1 MNNLSENAT
10 IIYIPVNE
18 ITAHPNNPR
27 KDLGDLTELSESI
40 RKNGVLQNL
49 TVVPNVSENSGYTAV
64 IGHRRLEASKMAG
77 LEAVPCVISH
87 LTEQEQVRTMLMENM
102 QRSDLTVYEQAQGF
116 QMMMDLGDTAEAIA
130 DKTGFSASTVR
141 RRLKLLELDKEKF
154 AAASE
159 RGATLMDFAAL
170 DGIDD
175 IKTRNKVLEHVGTA
189 NFNYELKKTIDKQ
202 EADKRRKRWLEL
214 LETFATK
221 TDDTKELRYVK
232 SLYGAPDDFTIPE
245 DSREIKYFYKV
256 ESWGLTLYREK
267 TEEAPSPEE
276 EARRIAEER
285 RKQLNKR
292 IVEIET
298 RMMELRDEFMENLS
312 NAEAKKRLPS
322 IAEWACQTALH
333 KGFYISDSDY
343 LNVLAISIPDDAD
356 DEQEEAIFEEL
367 KLKAKEAHGK
377 FFANMVFA
385 AKSSRNLRCHH
396 WDNSYC
402 ENVELREMYAY
413 LESLGYEI
421 SDEELAMLDGTHEV
435 FNQSES
441 EEQ

>member
-49 TVVPNVSENSGYTAV
+49 TVVPNVGENSGYTAV

-141 RRLKLLELDKEKF
+141 RRLKLLELDKDKF

-202 EADKRRKRWLEL
+202 EDDKRRKRWLEL

-221 TDDTKELRYVK
+221 TDDTKDLRYVK

-285 RKQLNKR
+285 RKQLDKR

-343 LNVLAISIPDDAD
+343 LGVLAISIPDDAD

-385 AKSSRNLRCHH
+385 AKSSRNLRCHR
-396 WDNSYC
+396 WDNSHY

>member
-49 TVVPNVSENSGYTAV
+49 TVVPNVGENSGYTAV

-102 QRSDLTVYEQAQGF
+102 QRSDLTVYEQARGF

-202 EADKRRKRWLEL
+202 EDDKRRKRWLEL

-221 TDDTKELRYVK
+221 TDDRKELRYVK
-232 SLYGAPDDFTIPE
+232 ILYGAPDDFTIPE

-285 RKQLNKR
+285 RKQLDKR

-343 LNVLAISIPDDAD
+343 LGVLAISIPDDAD

-367 KLKAKEAHGK
+367 KLKAKDAHGK

-385 AKSSRNLRCHH
+385 AKSSRNLRCHN
-396 WDNSYC
+396 WDNSHR

>member
-1 MNNLSENAT
+1 
-10 IIYIPVNE
+10 
-18 ITAHPNNPR
+18 
-27 KDLGDLTELSESI
+27 
-40 RKNGVLQNL
+40 
-49 TVVPNVSENSGYTAV
+49 
-64 IGHRRLEASKMAG
+64 MAG

-189 NFNYELKKTIDKQ
+189 NFKYELKKTIDKQ

-221 TDDTKELRYVK
+221 TDDTKELRYVQ

-285 RKQLNKR
+285 RKQLDKR

-333 KGFYISDSDY
+333 KGLYISDSDY
-343 LNVLAISIPDDAD
+343 LNVLAISVPDDAD

-377 FFANMVFA
+377 FFANLVFA

-396 WDNSYC
+396 WDNSHR

>member
-10 IIYIPVNE
+10 ITYIPVNE

-49 TVVPNVSENSGYTAV
+49 TVVPNADENSGYTAV

-202 EADKRRKRWLEL
+202 EDDKRRKRWLEL

-221 TDDTKELRYVK
+221 TDDRKELRYVK
-232 SLYGAPDDFTIPE
+232 ILYGAPDDFTIPE

-285 RKQLNKR
+285 RKQLDKR

-377 FFANMVFA
+377 FFANLVFA

-396 WDNSYC
+396 WDNSHR

>member
-27 KDLGDLTELSESI
+27 KDLGDLMELSESI

-49 TVVPNVSENSGYTAV
+49 TVVPNVGENSGYTAV

-232 SLYGAPDDFTIPE
+232 SLYGAPMISRFLKIRVKSNIFTR
-245 DSREIKYFYKV
+245 SRAG
-256 ESWGLTLYREK
+256 GLRFIGKKPKKPL
-267 TEEAPSPEE
+267 PP
-276 EARRIAEER
+276 
-285 RKQLNKR
+285 
-292 IVEIET
+292 
-298 RMMELRDEFMENLS
+298 
-312 NAEAKKRLPS
+312 KKRPG
-322 IAEWACQTALH
+322 ALRRS
-333 KGFYISDSDY
+333 GESSWIS
-343 LNVLAISIPDDAD
+343 VLWRSKRA
-356 DEQEEAIFEEL
+356 
-367 KLKAKEAHGK
+367 
-377 FFANMVFA
+377 
-385 AKSSRNLRCHH
+385 
-396 WDNSYC
+396 
-402 ENVELREMYAY
+402 
-413 LESLGYEI
+413 
-421 SDEELAMLDGTHEV
+421 
-435 FNQSES
+435 
-441 EEQ
+441 

>member
-49 TVVPNVSENSGYTAV
+49 TVVPNVGENSGYTAV

-221 TDDTKELRYVK
+221 TDDRKELRYVK
-232 SLYGAPDDFTIPE
+232 ILYGAPDDFTIPE

-285 RKQLNKR
+285 RKQLDKR

-343 LNVLAISIPDDAD
+343 LNVLAVSIPDDAD

-367 KLKAKEAHGK
+367 KLKAKDAHGK

-385 AKSSRNLRCHH
+385 AKSSRNLRCHN
-396 WDNSYC
+396 WDNSHR

>member
-49 TVVPNVSENSGYTAV
+49 TVVPNADENSGYTAV

-285 RKQLNKR
+285 RKQLDKR

-333 KGFYISDSDY
+333 KGLYISDSDY
-343 LNVLAISIPDDAD
+343 LNVLAISVPDDAD

-377 FFANMVFA
+377 FFANLVFA
-385 AKSSRNLRCHH
+385 AKSPGNLRCHH
-396 WDNSYC
+396 WDNSHR

>member
-49 TVVPNVSENSGYTAV
+49 TVVPNVGENSGYTAV

>member
-49 TVVPNVSENSGYTAV
+49 TVVPNVGENSGYTAV

-285 RKQLNKR
+285 RKQWMQTDLQPEQQAVFSFSVSLN
-292 IVEIET
+292 
-298 RMMELRDEFMENLS
+298 
-312 NAEAKKRLPS
+312 
-322 IAEWACQTALH
+322 
-333 KGFYISDSDY
+333 
-343 LNVLAISIPDDAD
+343 
-356 DEQEEAIFEEL
+356 
-367 KLKAKEAHGK
+367 
-377 FFANMVFA
+377 
-385 AKSSRNLRCHH
+385 
-396 WDNSYC
+396 
-402 ENVELREMYAY
+402 
-413 LESLGYEI
+413 
-421 SDEELAMLDGTHEV
+421 
-435 FNQSES
+435 
-441 EEQ
+441 

>member
-49 TVVPNVSENSGYTAV
+49 TVVPNVGENSGYTAV

-189 NFNYELKKTIDKQ
+189 NFKYELRKTIDKQ

-256 ESWGLTLYREK
+256 ESWGLVLYREK

-285 RKQLNKR
+285 RKQLDKR

-333 KGFYISDSDY
+333 KGLYISDSDY
-343 LNVLAISIPDDAD
+343 LNVLAISVPDDAD

-367 KLKAKEAHGK
+367 KLKAKEADCK
-377 FFANMVFA
+377 FFANLVFA

-396 WDNSYC
+396 WDNSHR

>member
-49 TVVPNVSENSGYTAV
+49 TVVPNVGENSGYTAV

-202 EADKRRKRWLEL
+202 EDDKRRKRWLEL

-221 TDDTKELRYVK
+221 TDDRKELRYVK
-232 SLYGAPDDFTIPE
+232 ILYGAPDDFTIPE

-285 RKQLNKR
+285 RKQLDKR

-343 LNVLAISIPDDAD
+343 LGVLAISIPDDAD

-367 KLKAKEAHGK
+367 KLKAKDAHGK

-385 AKSSRNLRCHH
+385 AKSSRNLRCHN
-396 WDNSYC
+396 WDNSHR

>member
-49 TVVPNVSENSGYTAV
+49 TVVPNVGENSGYTAV

-189 NFNYELKKTIDKQ
+189 NFKYELKKTIDKQ
-202 EADKRRKRWLEL
+202 EDDKRRKRWLEL

-221 TDDTKELRYVK
+221 TDDTK
-232 SLYGAPDDFTIPE
+232 
-245 DSREIKYFYKV
+245 
-256 ESWGLTLYREK
+256 
-267 TEEAPSPEE
+267 
-276 EARRIAEER
+276 
-285 RKQLNKR
+285 
-292 IVEIET
+292 
-298 RMMELRDEFMENLS
+298 
-312 NAEAKKRLPS
+312 
-322 IAEWACQTALH
+322 
-333 KGFYISDSDY
+333 
-343 LNVLAISIPDDAD
+343 
-356 DEQEEAIFEEL
+356 
-367 KLKAKEAHGK
+367 
-377 FFANMVFA
+377 
-385 AKSSRNLRCHH
+385 
-396 WDNSYC
+396 
-402 ENVELREMYAY
+402 
-413 LESLGYEI
+413 
-421 SDEELAMLDGTHEV
+421 
-435 FNQSES
+435 
-441 EEQ
+441 

>member
-49 TVVPNVSENSGYTAV
+49 TVVPNVGENSGYTAV

-221 TDDTKELRYVK
+221 TDDTKELRYIK

-285 RKQLNKR
+285 RKQLDKR

-312 NAEAKKRLPS
+312 NTEAKKRLPS

-367 KLKAKEAHGK
+367 KLKAKEVHGK

-385 AKSSRNLRCHH
+385 AKSSGSLRCHH
-396 WDNSYC
+396 WDNSHR

>member
-49 TVVPNVSENSGYTAV
+49 TVVPNADENSGYTAV

-159 RGATLMDFAAL
+159 RGATLMDFAA
-170 DGIDD
+170 
-175 IKTRNKVLEHVGTA
+175 
-189 NFNYELKKTIDKQ
+189 
-202 EADKRRKRWLEL
+202 
-214 LETFATK
+214 
-221 TDDTKELRYVK
+221 
-232 SLYGAPDDFTIPE
+232 
-245 DSREIKYFYKV
+245 
-256 ESWGLTLYREK
+256 
-267 TEEAPSPEE
+267 
-276 EARRIAEER
+276 
-285 RKQLNKR
+285 
-292 IVEIET
+292 
-298 RMMELRDEFMENLS
+298 
-312 NAEAKKRLPS
+312 
-322 IAEWACQTALH
+322 
-333 KGFYISDSDY
+333 
-343 LNVLAISIPDDAD
+343 
-356 DEQEEAIFEEL
+356 
-367 KLKAKEAHGK
+367 
-377 FFANMVFA
+377 FFG
-385 AKSSRNLRCHH
+385 AKSSMQMTSFSRINCVDSLCAASCRWLAICSCSIATLIRAFSPRLLPF
-396 WDNSYC
+396 DF
-402 ENVELREMYAY
+402 RESCRWRRASFFSDFARY
-413 LESLGYEI
+413 LWFGYETPSEVTAKALTPTSIPTAAPVGGIGLISTSVQQIDTKYLPLGFWLMVAERIRPLTALLTRHFTRPSLGSCTALSSTLI
-421 SDEELAMLDGTHEV
+421 FVPTHLLL
-435 FNQSES
+435 
-441 EEQ
+441 

>member
-49 TVVPNVSENSGYTAV
+49 TVVPNVGENSGYTAV

-202 EADKRRKRWLEL
+202 EDDKRRKRWLEL

-285 RKQLNKR
+285 RKQLDKR

-322 IAEWACQTALH
+322 IAEWACQTALR
-333 KGFYISDSDY
+333 KGFYINDNDY
-343 LNVLAISIPDDAD
+343 LNVLAVSIPDDAD

-385 AKSSRNLRCHH
+385 AKSFGSLRCHC
-396 WDNSYC
+396 WDNSHY

>member
-1 MNNLSENAT
+1 
-10 IIYIPVNE
+10 
-18 ITAHPNNPR
+18 
-27 KDLGDLTELSESI
+27 
-40 RKNGVLQNL
+40 
-49 TVVPNVSENSGYTAV
+49 
-64 IGHRRLEASKMAG
+64 MAG

-202 EADKRRKRWLEL
+202 EDDKRRKRWLEL

-245 DSREIKYFYKV
+245 DSREIKYFYKI

-285 RKQLNKR
+285 RKQLDKR
-292 IVEIET
+292 IVEIGQK
-298 RMMELRDEFMENLS
+298 DEDNGDCEIKSGLEKGDYIAYPDKSIEEGMTATTNEADVSVPPNDLGTDDNSDGDTEGGDEDIAFDGSGEDGMAIDEDMLASMTDEEIEEYFNKLYGEEENADGE
-312 NAEAKKRLPS
+312 NADA
-322 IAEWACQTALH
+322 A
-333 KGFYISDSDY
+333 
-343 LNVLAISIPDDAD
+343 DAD
-356 DEQEEAIFEEL
+356 A
-367 KLKAKEAHGK
+367 A
-377 FFANMVFA
+377 FA
-385 AKSSRNLRCHH
+385 
-396 WDNSYC
+396 
-402 ENVELREMYAY
+402 E
-413 LESLGYEI
+413 
-421 SDEELAMLDGTHEV
+421 
-435 FNQSES
+435 
-441 EEQ
+441 

>member
-49 TVVPNVSENSGYTAV
+49 TVVPNVGENSGYTAV

-256 ESWGLTLYREK
+256 ESWWLTLYRKK

-285 RKQLNKR
+285 RKQLDKR

-322 IAEWACQTALH
+322 IAEWACQTALR
-333 KGFYISDSDY
+333 KGFYINDSDY
-343 LNVLAISIPDDAD
+343 LNVLAVSIPDDAD

-385 AKSSRNLRCHH
+385 AKSFGSLRCHC
-396 WDNSYC
+396 WDNSHY

>member
-49 TVVPNVSENSGYTAV
+49 TVVPNVGENSGYTAV

-202 EADKRRKRWLEL
+202 EDDKRRKRWLEL

-221 TDDTKELRYVK
+221 TDDRKELRYVK
-232 SLYGAPDDFTIPE
+232 ILYGAPDDFTIPE

-285 RKQLNKR
+285 RKQLDKR

-298 RMMELRDEFMENLS
+298 RTMELRDEFMENLS

-343 LNVLAISIPDDAD
+343 LGVLAISIPDDAD

-367 KLKAKEAHGK
+367 KLKAKDAHGK

-385 AKSSRNLRCHH
+385 AKSSRNLRCHN
-396 WDNSYC
+396 WDNSHR

>member
-49 TVVPNVSENSGYTAV
+49 TVVPNVGENSGYTAV

-202 EADKRRKRWLEL
+202 EDDKRRKRWLEL

-221 TDDTKELRYVK
+221 TDDRKELRYVK
-232 SLYGAPDDFTIPE
+232 ILYGAPDDFTILKIRVKSNIFTR
-245 DSREIKYFYKV
+245 SRAG
-256 ESWGLTLYREK
+256 GLRFIGKKPKKPL
-267 TEEAPSPEE
+267 PP
-276 EARRIAEER
+276 
-285 RKQLNKR
+285 
-292 IVEIET
+292 
-298 RMMELRDEFMENLS
+298 
-312 NAEAKKRLPS
+312 KKRPG
-322 IAEWACQTALH
+322 ALRRS
-333 KGFYISDSDY
+333 GESSWIS
-343 LNVLAISIPDDAD
+343 VLWRSKRA
-356 DEQEEAIFEEL
+356 
-367 KLKAKEAHGK
+367 
-377 FFANMVFA
+377 
-385 AKSSRNLRCHH
+385 
-396 WDNSYC
+396 
-402 ENVELREMYAY
+402 
-413 LESLGYEI
+413 
-421 SDEELAMLDGTHEV
+421 
-435 FNQSES
+435 
-441 EEQ
+441 

>member
-49 TVVPNVSENSGYTAV
+49 TVVPNVGENSGYTAV

-285 RKQLNKR
+285 RKQLDKR

-322 IAEWACQTALH
+322 IAEWACQTALR
-333 KGFYISDSDY
+333 KGFYINDNDY
-343 LNVLAISIPDDAD
+343 LNVLAVSIPDDAD

-385 AKSSRNLRCHH
+385 AKSFGSLRCHC
-396 WDNSYC
+396 WDNSHY

>member
-49 TVVPNVSENSGYTAV
+49 TVVPNVGENSGYTAV

-285 RKQLNKR
+285 RKQLDKR

-333 KGFYISDSDY
+333 KGLYISDSDY
-343 LNVLAISIPDDAD
+343 LNVLAISVPDDAD

-377 FFANMVFA
+377 FFANLVFA
-385 AKSSRNLRCHH
+385 AKSSRNLRCHC
-396 WDNSYC
+396 WDNSHY

>member
-49 TVVPNVSENSGYTAV
+49 TVVPNVGENSGYTAV

-116 QMMMDLGDTAEAIA
+116 QMMMDLGDTTEAIA

-202 EADKRRKRWLEL
+202 EDDKRRKRWLEL

-221 TDDTKELRYVK
+221 TDDRKELRYVK
-232 SLYGAPDDFTIPE
+232 ILYGAPDDFTIPE

-285 RKQLNKR
+285 RKQLDKR

-343 LNVLAISIPDDAD
+343 LGVLAISIPDDAD

-367 KLKAKEAHGK
+367 KLKAKDAHGK

-385 AKSSRNLRCHH
+385 AKSSRNLRCHN
-396 WDNSYC
+396 WDNSHR

>member
-10 IIYIPVNE
+10 ITYIPVNE

-49 TVVPNVSENSGYTAV
+49 TVVPNVGENSGYTAV

-189 NFNYELKKTIDKQ
+189 NFKYELKKTIDKQ

-221 TDDTKELRYVK
+221 TDDTKDLRYVK

-256 ESWGLTLYREK
+256 ESWGLTLYQEK

-285 RKQLNKR
+285 RKQLDKR

-333 KGFYISDSDY
+333 KGLYISDSDY
-343 LNVLAISIPDDAD
+343 LNVLAISVPDDAD

-377 FFANMVFA
+377 FFANLVFA

-396 WDNSYC
+396 WDNSHR

>member
-49 TVVPNVSENSGYTAV
+49 TVVPNVGENSGYTAV

-189 NFNYELKKTIDKQ
+189 NFKYELKKTIDKQ
-202 EADKRRKRWLEL
+202 EADKRRKRWLEP

-285 RKQLNKR
+285 RKQLDKR

-343 LNVLAISIPDDAD
+343 LNVLAVSIPDDAD

-367 KLKAKEAHGK
+367 KLKAKEADCK
-377 FFANMVFA
+377 FFANLVFA
-385 AKSSRNLRCHH
+385 AKSSGNLRCHH

-421 SDEELAMLDGTHEV
+421 SDEELTMLDGTHEV